1 MFAING
7 FWAYFNLQI
16 FKKGAYHLID
26 TNEAFMKSGHL
37 VHFNPLWIVMGI
49 VALIVV
55 YIFKSM
61 MSSKVFEVDEDL
73 PNFFESITLGQADMM
88 VNEEYHAKN
97 HFGVLVNDPDTV
109 ERLDET
115 EVPEKAIQ
123 GTPWYTVLSNLS
135 YIEAFAYIGAYVSER
150 EKLIEDGYADV
161 TGADGEMDAENVNR
175 RCEQSDM
182 AFLLMNIAVIPD
194 EVVK

>member
-1 MFAING
+1 
-7 FWAYFNLQI
+7 
-16 FKKGAYHLID
+16 
-26 TNEAFMKSGHL
+26 MKSGHL
-37 VHFNPLWIVMGI
+37 VVFNPVWIAMGV

-55 YIFKSM
+55 WVFKSM

-88 VNEEYHAKN
+88 VNEEHHCQN

-135 YIEAFAYIGAYVSER
+135 YIEAFAYIGAYVNER
-150 EKLIEDGYADV
+150 EKLIEDGYADI
-161 TGADGEMDAENVNR
+161 TGADGEMDSDNVDR

-194 EVVK
+194 EVVKKCDFSVHGWSKIFKE